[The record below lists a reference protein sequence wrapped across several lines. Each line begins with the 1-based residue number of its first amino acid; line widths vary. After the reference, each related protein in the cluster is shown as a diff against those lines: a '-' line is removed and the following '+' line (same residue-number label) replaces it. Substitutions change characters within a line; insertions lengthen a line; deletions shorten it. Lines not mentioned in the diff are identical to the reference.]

1 MCGIVTVFKNINLS
15 AANDRVVSS
24 VMEQLTYVGALRG
37 WDSTGMVT
45 KVPGQPVSMYKRNL
59 QPSDFLQLKET
70 TKLLQSSNRS
80 RFLVVHSRA
89 ATKGSVT
96 TDNAHPFQHG
106 SLTGVHNGTLRTWA
120 NLTTES
126 FSTDSEHIYHALS
139 KNTFE
144 DVLQKLN
151 GAFTLIWYDDSTN
164 HMHVI
169 RNNERP
175 FTFIKV
181 KEMDA
186 LFGASEVDMLKW
198 ILKRNDLTIEKTWSP
213 APMQYY
219 VFDMDNPTVP
229 LSSKKIK
236 EYEPPKSN
244 WVNTNEWNNDYTYY
258 DKRSGARSR
267 TKMNNEV
274 KVTFKK
280 TKFSPYHTNSATGR
294 TEGRSVTGLDITIN
308 NTRAND
314 LEMDVNYEGIGIS
327 RPNGVVDVQYNTVKK
342 LRDAVLRLPSPQKK
356 KEVVD
361 DTGLCIEGY
370 DSCEICDETILDAG
384 WAIIDDCPVCQS
396 CFSTLNRTNCGEVTY
411 SYDEI

>member
-1 MCGIVTVFKNINLS
+1 MCGIVTVFKNANLS
-15 AANDRVVSS
+15 FANDTIVRN

-37 WDSTGMVT
+37 WDSTGMFAR
-45 KVPGQPVSMYKRNL
+45 VPDQPVSMYKRNL

-70 TKLLQSSNRS
+70 AKLLQSSNRS

-106 SLTGVHNGTLRTWA
+106 SLTGVHNGTLRSWA

-198 ILKRNDLTIEKTWSP
+198 ILKRNTLTIEKTWSP

-219 VFDMDNPTVP
+219 IFDMDNPTVP
-229 LSSKKIK
+229 LSSKKLK
-236 EYEPPKSN
+236 EYEPPKSTTE
-244 WVNTNEWNNDYTYY
+244 WKTTNNLNNDYDYY
-258 DKRSGARSR
+258 GKYSGARSH
-267 TKMNNEV
+267 TKVKNEV
-274 KVTFKK
+274 NVTFKK
-280 TKFSPYHTNSATGR
+280 TRFIPYSTAAATGR
-294 TEGRSVTGLDITIN
+294 TEGVSVTGLDIAIN

-314 LEMDVNYEGIGIS
+314 LEMDVKYEGIGIS
-327 RPNGVVDVQYNTVKK
+327 RPTGVVDVQYSTVKK
-342 LRDAVLRLPSPQKK
+342 LRDVVSYLPSPQKK
-356 KEVVD
+356 KLSW
-361 DTGLCIEGY
+361 TTQ
-370 DSCEICDETILDAG
+370 ICALKNMISVRFAKNL
-384 WAIIDDCPVCQS
+384 
-396 CFSTLNRTNCGEVTY
+396 F
-411 SYDEI
+411 